1 MNIPEVYLVEPYNAY
16 APKKKQKH
24 WHEVIE
30 EQALMA
36 KIIAEASANKSQT
49 LPNNAPPIAT
59 PTVVPI
65 PPAGGGG
72 QMPYAA
78 YHPEGAV
85 TVINRTPASGPAPL
99 AVQFINLTVNPSL
112 YIYRWEFSDGT
123 YSNDFAP
130 TKVFNTQS
138 NATNVWTA
146 SLQISS
152 SQTFEGI
159 AVSIPVYTSASIPT
173 VSSAFTMAWPATL
186 TASFYTSS
194 VGAAIPMV
202 NASTTNNN
210 QPLTYNWLFGS
221 ASVGSTDTN
230 PTITYTNAGTY
241 TITLGVTGSYGIKST
256 GTRKILIV

>member
-1 MNIPEVYLVEPYNAY
+1 MNIPEIYLVEPYNAY
-16 APKKKQKH
+16 AKKKQKH
-24 WHEVIE
+24 WHEVVE
-30 EQALMA
+30 EQALLA
-36 KIIAEASANKSQT
+36 KILAESNKSQT

-78 YHPEGAV
+78 YHPESAV
-85 TVINRTPASGPAPL
+85 TLINRSPASGPAPL

-138 NATNVWTA
+138 SATNVWTA

-152 SQTFEGI
+152 SQTFAG
-159 AVSIPVYTSASIPT
+159 VSKSAPVYTSASIPT
-173 VSSAFTMAWPATL
+173 VTAAFTMAWPATL
-186 TASFYTSS
+186 TASYYTSS
-194 VGAAIPMV
+194 VGASIPMI
-202 NASTTNNN
+202 NASTTNND
-210 QPLTYNWLFGS
+210 QTLTYNWLFGS
-221 ASVGSTDTN
+221 ASVSSNSTN
-230 PTITYTNAGTY
+230 PTITYTNTGTY
-241 TITLGVTGSYGIKST
+241 TIILGATGSYGIKST
-256 GTRKILIV
+256 GTRKILITA